1 MKRWITLVLLAVL
14 AAGLLGTASAD
25 DNKNQVVQVLEI
37 TEGAEEHSIMNME
50 FLTDGQM
57 MELLAAFRKT
67 EEAKTLLPEKM
78 KFQHLTM
85 LRQRDVYNEN
95 EPVDI
100 SVRVWGVKE
109 RYVLVFFKEAEQE
122 QWTILK
128 ADQGEFLDF
137 TLPGDGQYAIAWGW
151 D

>member
-14 AAGLLGTASAD
+14 AAGLVGTASAD
-25 DNKNQVVQVLEI
+25 DNKNQVVQVLELS
-37 TEGAEEHSIMNME
+37 EGAEESSVMGME

-57 MELLAAFRKT
+57 MDILAAFRET
-67 EEAKTLLPEKM
+67 EQAETVLPKQM
-78 KFQHLTM
+78 KFKHLTM
-85 LRQRDVYNEN
+85 LRQRDVEN
-95 EPVDI
+95 DGEPVDI
-100 SVRVWGVKE
+100 SIRVWGVKE
-109 RYVLVFFKEAEQE
+109 RYVLVFFQEAEQE

-128 ADQGEFLDF
+128 AAQGEFLDF